1 MSMKR
6 IAYLIYAL
14 AFICFEANAE
24 TPQEALASL
33 PAEGQKWVNQ
43 SCSRSLGPS
52 LWSSCVH
59 REVAALRSDLPN
71 ISNLSAENQ
80 SWIRSSCSPS
90 LGPSLTISCMR
101 REKAALEAGLP
112 NLSKLTPQQ
121 RTWLDQSCSK
131 SLGPFLYRSCVIR
144 ESAALT
150 GTTVPPPAQASGA
163 APPPRGSGAPA
174 GRARQ
179 GYLIE
184 VAHNDELFIING
196 EKYEAKTY
204 CLGWDEGEEVMF
216 LEGSALGV
224 CVSAKLLNVDRK
236 EVCEV
241 WCE

>member
-1 MSMKR
+1 MKR
-6 IAYLIYAL
+6 IAYLIYAF
-14 AFICFEANAE
+14 AFICVEASAE
-24 TPQEALASL
+24 TPQEVLASL
-33 PAEGQKWVNQ
+33 PAEGQKWVSQ

-52 LWSSCVH
+52 LWSSCVL
-59 REVAALRSDLPN
+59 REAAALRSGVPD
-71 ISNLSAENQ
+71 ISKLSAENQ
-80 SWIRSSCSPS
+80 SWIRSSCSAS

-101 REKAALEAGLP
+101 REKAAVEAGLP
-112 NLSKLTPQQ
+112 NLAKLTPQQ

-131 SLGPFLYRSCVIR
+131 SLGPSLWRSCVIR
-144 ESAALT
+144 ESTALT
-150 GTTVPPPAQASGA
+150 GNTVPPPAQA
-163 APPPRGSGAPA
+163 PPHGGSRPLA

-196 EKYEAKTY
+196 EKYKAKTY
-204 CLGWDEGEEVMF
+204 CLGWDEGDEVIF

-224 CVSAKLLNVDRK
+224 CVSAKLLNLQKK